1 MSHGYVPVQWT
12 RPKIVFD
19 VFVALLI
26 VAAQQSFLA
35 VTAATHTGAT
45 GALTREIVAM
55 RAWGSTAF
63 VLLTII
69 LCIGPA
75 ARLDRRFA
83 PLLYNR
89 RHLGVAMWVVALMHV
104 REVLGYYYNYTGNY
118 PWQLMAVF
126 DPAADVAFTRWSVPF
141 PLFGLVALVQITL
154 MAVTSH
160 DFWQKTLGGTAW
172 KWLHMG
178 VYGAYA
184 LLVVHVVAGAMLS
197 ERHPFV
203 LAVVGGSIALVG
215 GLHLVAARRSADPS
229 EPSVR
234 FVELEGQRWVD
245 AGRPEDIPDGAARP
259 LCVPG
264 MERIALVRWDGKVS
278 ALHGHCAHQRG
289 PLYEGRVIDG
299 ALTCPWHGWQ
309 YRPGDG
315 QSPPPFTETIPTYRV
330 RLHEGRVLV
339 LPKPLPPGTA
349 TEPALVPADGL
360 VRGAREG
367 KPADGLHTREG
378 EPA

>member
-19 VFVALLI
+19 LFVAAGT
-26 VAAQQSFLA
+26 VAAYQSFVA
-35 VTAATHTGAT
+35 ITAATHTGAGVLT
-45 GALTREIVAM
+45 GEIVRM

-63 VLLTII
+63 LLLTAI
-69 LCIGPA
+69 LCIGPLS
-75 ARLDRRFA
+75 RLDRRFA

-89 RHLGVAMWVVALMHV
+89 RHLGVAMWVVAVMHV
-104 REVLGYYYNYTGNY
+104 REVLGYYYNYTGKY

-160 DFWQKTLGGTAW
+160 DFWQKTLGATAW

-184 LLVVHVVAGAMLS
+184 ALVVHVVLGAMLS
-197 ERHPFV
+197 ELHPVV
-203 LAVVGGSIALVG
+203 LVAVGGSLLLVG
-215 GLHLVAARRSADPS
+215 GLHVLAARRSADANGAPR
-229 EPSVR
+229 V
-234 FVELEGQRWVD
+234 VQLDGQRWVD
-245 AGRPEDIPDGAARP
+245 AGHPEDIPDGGARP
-259 LCVPG
+259 LCIPG
-264 MERIALVRWDGKVS
+264 MERIALVRWEGKVS

-339 LPKPLPPGTA
+339 LPKPLPAGTA
-349 TEPALVPADGL
+349 TEPATLVPADAL
-360 VRGAREG
+360 VRGADAEAG
-367 KPADGLHTREG
+367 A
-378 EPA
+378 